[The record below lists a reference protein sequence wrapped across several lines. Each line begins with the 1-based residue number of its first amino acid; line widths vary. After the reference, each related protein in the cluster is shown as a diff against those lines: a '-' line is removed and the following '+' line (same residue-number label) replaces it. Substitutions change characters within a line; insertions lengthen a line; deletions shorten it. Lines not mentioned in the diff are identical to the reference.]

1 MINRISKSR
10 DILTNRFSFHL
21 AAERKLARLCGI
33 IMLGLILTLAG
44 CGGGSKDAPSDN
56 NGGNTAGS
64 ESLSAFSTTLYP
76 VLTNHCSDCHASQ
89 GPAGTPDF
97 AHEDVNVAFN
107 VVESNTLANLGNP
120 SNSRLAQKLTQEM
133 HKCGTSCTAWA
144 DEIIAAVQNWA
155 DMVAASGGGGTASN
169 AITSSTLMLADSAQ
183 NAGGGRIEDAVIAKY
198 EFKTGSGQ
206 TAFDTSG
213 VAPALD
219 LTLSKDVAWIP
230 GQGIEMTDPNGAGIT
245 KAVGSAADSSKLF
258 NLIAGPNGS
267 KQYTIEAWIFN
278 ASTALTGPARI
289 VSYSADAT
297 NRNFHM
303 GQQVDYYN
311 FRNRSDLTGNNGSS
325 PALETDHNAADLK
338 KELQHVVMTFDT
350 VNGRNIY
357 INGKKIAYN
366 GVTSDPAVPADIS
379 NWNPNYQ
386 LVLGNEVPDSVRR
399 QWLGKIYYVA
409 IHDRALSDA
418 EILHN
423 TLVGIGQTYEL
434 RFDVSDLVDPSG
446 SSSSEISLQV
456 SELDDF
462 SYLFSIPT
470 MITDFPLPNI
480 PVKNIRIAV
489 NGNIP
494 AAAQAFRTLDTTVT
508 SSPAELS
515 RLGAVIPKDLGP
527 DNDRFTL
534 VFETLGS
541 NSNIVVEPNPQPTVD
556 LSVNPPSP
564 EHGLRTFEQINN
576 TMATLTG
583 VDKSVTSDTYDNLRQ
598 QLPSTPNLN
607 SFVSAQQVG
616 VTKLSLEYCDAMVEN
631 GTLRTN
637 FFGNTFEF
645 NSAVTTAFS
654 SQAKRDIII
663 NNLVNKLIGSS
674 LNSQPSLADLQPD
687 LNQLLNDLTSGCNVA
702 SDCDATRTRAIVK
715 GACAAVLSSAAVLI
729 D

>member
-1 MINRISKSR
+1 MINRIPKSWEKLTH
-10 DILTNRFSFHL
+10 ILSRVTSANL
-21 AAERKLARLCGI
+21 KLYNLCGI
-33 IMLGLILTLAG
+33 ILLGSVLTLAG
-44 CGGGSKDAPSDN
+44 CGGASKDAPSN
-56 NGGNTAGS
+56 NNTGGGTGNDV
-64 ESLSAFSTTLYP
+64 SLSAFSTTLYP
-76 VLTNHCSDCHASQ
+76 VLVNRCSDCHASQ

-97 AHEDVNVAFN
+97 AHEDVKVAFS

-133 HKCGTSCTAWA
+133 HKCGTSCVAWA
-144 DEIIAAVQNWA
+144 DEIVAAVQNWA
-155 DMVAASGGGGTASN
+155 DMVAGSGGTGTASN
-169 AITSSTLMLADSAQ
+169 TITSSTLTLADSAQ
-183 NAGGGRIEDAVIAKY
+183 AGGGRIEDAVIAKY

-206 TAFDTSG
+206 IAFDTSG

-219 LTLSKDVAWIP
+219 LTLSDGVNWIA
-230 GQGIEMTDPNGAGIT
+230 GQGIDITDPNAKGIT
-245 KAVGSAADSSKLF
+245 KAIGSAANSAKLF

-297 NRNFHM
+297 NRNFAM
-303 GQQVDYYN
+303 AQQVDYYN
-311 FRNRSDLTGNNGSS
+311 FRNRSNLTGNNGSS
-325 PALETDHNAADLK
+325 PALETDHNASDLK
-338 KELQHVVMTFDT
+338 KELQHVVFTFDT

-357 INGKKIAYN
+357 INGKKVAYN
-366 GVTSDPAVPADIS
+366 NVTSDPAVPADIS

-386 LVLGNEVPDSVRR
+386 LVLGNEVPDGVSR

-409 IHDRALSDA
+409 IHDRALSEA

-423 TLVGIGQTYEL
+423 TLIGVGQTYEL
-434 RFDVSDLVDPSG
+434 KFDVSDLVDPSG
-446 SSSSEISLQV
+446 SSTSVITMQV
-456 SELDDF
+456 SELDAF
-462 SYLFSIPT
+462 SYLFGLPT
-470 MITDFPLPNI
+470 MVTDFPSPSI

-489 NGNIP
+489 NDSIP
-494 AAAQAFRTLDTTVT
+494 AAAQAFRSIDTTVA
-508 SSPAELS
+508 SSPTELS

-527 DNDRFTL
+527 DSDQFKL
-534 VFETLGS
+534 VFETLGG
-541 NSNIVVEPNPQPTVD
+541 NSDVVVEPNPEPTVD

-576 TMATLTG
+576 TMATVTG
-583 VDKSVTSDTYDNLRQ
+583 VDKSVTSAAYDNLQQ

-616 VTKLSLEYCDAMVEN
+616 VTKLSLEYCDALVES

-637 FFGNTFEF
+637 FFGSAFEF
-645 NSAVTTAFS
+645 NSAVSTAFS

-663 NNLVNKLIGSS
+663 GNLVNKMIGTNLS
-674 LNSQPSLADLQPD
+674 SQPSLTDLQTD
-687 LNQLLNDLTSGCNVA
+687 LNQLLSDLTSGCNVA
-702 SDCDATRTRAIVK
+702 TDCDATRTRAIVK